1 MRRSQILAVLVSGE
15 AMTSFAKRLL
25 EHGPRYAAARLRGL
39 ASAPLGEGHVL
50 MLHTGRS
57 GSTVLGQM
65 LDQHSGVF
73 WDGELLEKRF
83 HRIARARGVGV
94 NHLYGALDLADAVA
108 LIRRRMKALSGGRV
122 FGLEVQ
128 DYHLEM
134 LGTDA
139 ASLLGELRALGFT
152 RFVILNRNPIRKLV
166 SHIAATERGQHHV
179 GVAERVKADKVS
191 IDCDEIYAGHRF
203 ASVEEVLGQYSDFF
217 AAFERL
223 LEGEDVLRLS
233 YTAHVEASPLV
244 AYEAICGY
252 LGLTP
257 EEPAITLR
265 KTTNRNLADVIENYA
280 EFEARMVRSRFAAD
294 LEEIARG
301 KA

>member
-1 MRRSQILAVLVSGE
+1 
-15 AMTSFAKRLL
+15 
-25 EHGPRYAAARLRGL
+25 
-39 ASAPLGEGHVL
+39 
-50 MLHTGRS
+50 
-57 GSTVLGQM
+57 
-65 LDQHSGVF
+65 
-73 WDGELLEKRF
+73 
-83 HRIARARGVGV
+83 
-94 NHLYGALDLADAVA
+94 
-108 LIRRRMKALSGGRV
+108 MKALSGGRV

-166 SHIAATERGQHHV
+166 SHIAATTRGQHHAGV
-179 GVAERVKADKVS
+179 GETVKAQKVS
-191 IDCDEIYAGHRF
+191 IDCDRVYVGHRF
-203 ASVEEVLGQYSDFF
+203 VSLEGALEQFEAFF
-217 AAFERL
+217 DAFEEA
-223 LEGEDVLRLS
+223 LEGEEVLRLS
-233 YTAHVEASPLV
+233 YAAHVEASPLV

-280 EFEARMVRSRFAAD
+280 EFEARVARSRFAERPVDLALAKEALGDITPSGAESAVTLPMIISVVTDFYNVRLAD
-294 LEEIARG
+294 LQSKRRQRSIAQPRQVCMWLARQLTTHSLEEVGGSFGGRDHTTVMHAVKTVEDRAAQDAEFKAVLDTLLAR
-301 KA
+301 ARRS